1 MEHPEFR
8 YLGLDVA
15 DTPDEGRAFVE
26 RYGWTWPSISD
37 PDRERAR
44 RLGADYQPHVIVVDA
59 QGRVV
64 TSLEGR
70 GDEQKWESLAAQLP

>member
-1 MEHPEFR
+1 
-8 YLGLDVA
+8 VA

-37 PDRERAR
+37 PERERAR

-59 QGRVV
+59 
-64 TSLEGR
+64 EGR
-70 GDEQKWESLAAQLP
+70 IVTTYEGGGDAATWEGLAAELP